1 MKTTSFDRTL
11 EIRREANDSRKIQI
25 VFVALLAVITVGLL
39 SGCSSVPAP
48 GPDQSQYN
56 FNTEYPAVG
65 SGWQWHSNL

>member
-1 MKTTSFDRTL
+1 MKTTSIDRPL
-11 EIRREANDSRKIQI
+11 EIRSKANGSRKIQT
-25 VFVALLAVITVGLL
+25 ALKVLLTVMTLVLL

-65 SGWQWHSNL
+65 SGWPWHSNL